1 MTVIATAGH
10 VDHGKSTLVS
20 FLTGQETDRLA
31 EEKKRGLTINL
42 GYTYYEYKD
51 QITSIVD
58 VPGHRDFFKNTV
70 AGFSNADAVLFVI
83 DSTQGWS
90 EQSEQHLKA
99 LIGLSK
105 LNIIFVFT
113 KLDLKESNSDEK
125 FLIDKVSSIKN
136 LNYKITKFDKSS
148 TSKSSMIEEIQTFL
162 STCKSDYS
170 SLWIDRSFVI
180 DGIGRI
186 VTGTAGPGFSVDN
199 IIHSS
204 SGQKLEV
211 KSIESVNKEYFQENS
226 SQRVAISLKKSSG
239 PVPKRGDLLSN
250 ITFAISNHLFIEV
263 GTENFQ
269 KIKKNTM
276 KLFAGTTNKLVEKI
290 FPLNV
295 NERSYAVVRLNEAIA
310 VPEGEKVVL
319 HNIDTDE
326 FIACK
331 FIMPISN
338 NSLIKHLIKNSRD
351 EVSHSNLVDLLYF
364 LPFKY
369 DDSFF
374 KVGEVF
380 TNKST
385 LDQINKMLKVEVE
398 SINKFG
404 IQKYL
409 YQTFFVEEDN
419 IDSLFSNFEDIL
431 IKENQIR
438 LNSDTT
444 EDNIKTLELINTELG
459 AELSVPDINLQK
471 FDREVIKNLFLEDK
485 LIRVAK
491 NILYTEVHFKKI
503 VSIIELLP
511 NIFTIG
517 EFKSL
522 SGLSRKYTIPLLEYL
537 DSKQII
543 KKIDSEGTREKLL
556 S

>member
-1 MTVIATAGH
+1 
-10 VDHGKSTLVS
+10 
-20 FLTGQETDRLA
+20 
-31 EEKKRGLTINL
+31 
-42 GYTYYEYKD
+42 
-51 QITSIVD
+51 
-58 VPGHRDFFKNTV
+58 
-70 AGFSNADAVLFVI
+70 
-83 DSTQGWS
+83 
-90 EQSEQHLKA
+90 
-99 LIGLSK
+99 
-105 LNIIFVFT
+105 
-113 KLDLKESNSDEK
+113 
-125 FLIDKVSSIKN
+125 
-136 LNYKITKFDKSS
+136 
-148 TSKSSMIEEIQTFL
+148 
-162 STCKSDYS
+162 
-170 SLWIDRSFVI
+170 
-180 DGIGRI
+180 
-186 VTGTAGPGFSVDN
+186 
-199 IIHSS
+199 
-204 SGQKLEV
+204 
-211 KSIESVNKEYFQENS
+211 
-226 SQRVAISLKKSSG
+226 
-239 PVPKRGDLLSN
+239 
-250 ITFAISNHLFIEV
+250 
-263 GTENFQ
+263 
-269 KIKKNTM
+269 M

-295 NERSYAVVRLNEAIA
+295 NARSYAVVRLNEAIA

-331 FIMPISN
+331 FMMPISN

-522 SGLSRKYTIPLLEYL
+522 SGLSRKYTIPLLENL

>member
-1 MTVIATAGH
+1 M
-10 VDHGKSTLVS
+10 
-20 FLTGQETDRLA
+20 E
-31 EEKKRGLTINL
+31 
-42 GYTYYEYKD
+42 
-51 QITSIVD
+51 
-58 VPGHRDFFKNTV
+58 
-70 AGFSNADAVLFVI
+70 
-83 DSTQGWS
+83 
-90 EQSEQHLKA
+90 
-99 LIGLSK
+99 
-105 LNIIFVFT
+105 
-113 KLDLKESNSDEK
+113 
-125 FLIDKVSSIKN
+125 
-136 LNYKITKFDKSS
+136 
-148 TSKSSMIEEIQTFL
+148 
-162 STCKSDYS
+162 
-170 SLWIDRSFVI
+170 
-180 DGIGRI
+180 
-186 VTGTAGPGFSVDN
+186 
-199 IIHSS
+199 
-204 SGQKLEV
+204 
-211 KSIESVNKEYFQENS
+211 
-226 SQRVAISLKKSSG
+226 
-239 PVPKRGDLLSN
+239 
-250 ITFAISNHLFIEV
+250 
-263 GTENFQ
+263 
-269 KIKKNTM
+269 
-276 KLFAGTTNKLVEKI
+276 LFAGTTKKLVEKI

-338 NSLIKHLIKNSRD
+338 VSLIKYLIKNSRD

-374 KVGEVF
+374 KVGEVY

-385 LDQINKMLKVEVE
+385 LDRINKILRVKLE

-419 IDSLFSNFEDIL
+419 INSFFSNFEDIL

-438 LNSDTT
+438 LRSDST
-444 EDNIKTLELINTELG
+444 EDNIKILELINRELG
-459 AELSVPDINLQK
+459 EELSVPDINLQK
-471 FDREVIKNLFLEDK
+471 FDREIIKNLFQEDK

-491 NILYTEVHFKKI
+491 NILYTEDHFKKI

-522 SGLSRKYTIPLLEYL
+522 SGLSRKYTIPLLENL

-543 KKIDSEGTREKLL
+543 KKIDSDGTRKKLL
-556 S
+556 N